1 MRGIL
6 GKKLGMAQIFDEG
19 GTVVPVTVIEAGP
32 CPVIQVKLRE
42 KDGYSAVQLG
52 FGERKKITKTM
63 EGHFK
68 KANIAP
74 RAIVK
79 EFPVSQDDEVKT
91 GDEVRVDIFSQ
102 GEKVNVTG
110 ISKGKGTSGVVKR
123 HGFAGGPK
131 THGQTDRHRRGGSV
145 GSTSTPG
152 RVFKG
157 KRMAGH
163 HGSMRVT
170 VRNLEVVKVDKEKN
184 ILIVKGAVPG
194 ANRGYLLISKV

>member
-1 MRGIL
+1 MKGIL
-6 GKKLGMAQIFDEG
+6 GKKLGMTQIFDEG
-19 GTVVPVTVIEAGP
+19 GAVVPVTVIEAGP
-32 CPVIQVKLRE
+32 CPVVDIKSKE
-42 KDGYSAVQLG
+42 KHGYSAVQLG
-52 FGERKKITKTM
+52 FGERKRTTMAM

-68 KANIAP
+68 KGNITPKAVI
-74 RAIVK
+74 R
-79 EFPVSQDDEVKT
+79 EFPLLEDERVKI
-91 GDEVRVDIFSQ
+91 GDEVRVNIFSL

-145 GSTSTPG
+145 GSTTTPG

-163 HGSMRVT
+163 QGSNRVT
-170 VRNLEVVKVDKEKN
+170 VRNLTVVRVDKEKN
-184 ILIVKGAVPG
+184 ILLVKGAVPG
-194 ANRGYLLISKV
+194 ANRSYLSIYKV